1 MKKLLFSVIASACC
15 LASVGQVSHAVLVD
29 TDIASY
35 PLYVSSGL
43 KEPLIMLML
52 GRDHS
57 MYYEAYNDLTDLDE
71 DGSIDGV
78 FTPHVIYDGIFESNW
93 CYSYTDNMFK
103 MSKLADSKESYNGNP
118 VYKCN
123 GLWSGNFL
131 NYITS
136 SRMDIVKR
144 ILIGGQR
151 FTNFYDKTVCTTKS
165 PDKLYGTCRDDQKYP
180 ILARQ
185 FIPHDTHGWAK
196 LYSKYDVN
204 ERCKR
209 YGYSCRLDY
218 WAPF

>member
-15 LASVGQVSHAVLVD
+15 LASVGQVSHAADSVLVD

-151 FTNFYDKTVCTTKS
+151 FTNLPFVKPS
-165 PDKLYGTCRDDQKYP
+165 HLMLYME
-180 ILARQ
+180 LAVMRK
-185 FIPHDTHGWAK
+185 IIR
-196 LYSKYDVN
+196 S
-204 ERCKR
+204 
-209 YGYSCRLDY
+209 
-218 WAPF
+218 

>member
-15 LASVGQVSHAVLVD
+15 LASVGQVSHAADSGIVD
-29 TDIASY
+29 MDIASY
-35 PLYVSSGL
+35 PLYVSAGL
-43 KEPLIMLML
+43 KQPLIMLLL

-151 FTNFYDKTVCTTKS
+151 FTMEGKNVGRNVKVHYRGTFDDGTQFDSSYDRGEPLAFVCGAGMMIK
-165 PDKLYGTCRDDQKYP
+165 
-180 ILARQ
+180 IL
-185 FIPHDTHGWAK
+185 
-196 LYSKYDVN
+196 S
-204 ERCKR
+204 
-209 YGYSCRLDY
+209 
-218 WAPF
+218 